1 MKKCKEGHYYCF
13 QDSKCKPIPKGF
25 RRGVG
30 GYLRREREDE
40 KEDSKKNGN
49 GNGKSNGSSNGNGN
63 GGNGSGNGNGGN
75 GGNGGGNGSGGVG
88 ESVEIQNSDGETT
101 ALVTDIIGPD
111 HMRPRLNGKGVWTGT
126 NISEKF
132 GGYLGGIIINPSG
145 SRNKYGL
152 PDNMKPE
159 SGSGIKEVPLTPTHN
174 RLLVK
179 NTKDKK
185 LKESTVPLP
194 FFLRKISKTNALKNA
209 LPYLTTVTGGL
220 GSVLQMAR
228 PRKDGSTNDRKNLRP
243 DLEAELRKK
252 QSEREQLIK
261 DKNVNLDDKL
271 NTPTDQGGFVGGK
284 KIDKKT
290 LERMNKPENQFNSY
304 DPLTEKKKISGKA
317 LFPFKANV
325 KIKNEIIK
333 GDDLSIDNKNPV
345 NKKLTDEY
353 LPERKMTEK
362 EKRKDD
368 RLKKKYDKS
377 DMKKSMQKQYGKE
390 EGKKVYFATIRK
402 QAMEEEKHKDHEPEM
417 IRNQLKTAKR
427 ASKRIKKHTLKKDNF
442 KAWVQSKITKATDY
456 LDTAAD
462 YLDGKDDMKEELNK
476 KDKPYI
482 KKLVKNL
489 RKGSK
494 THAKQADKLEKA
506 MNEESN
512 PRIPRKKG
520 QPANSKKHSDLYTD
534 ENPKGTIHGLGF
546 KDVATAKASVA
557 KIRKSNRSHAHKIQA
572 AVAMEQRA
580 REMGKTSEAAVY
592 RKFINSMKK
601 KTKK

>member
-1 MKKCKEGHYYCF
+1 MKKCKEGHYYCY

-63 GGNGSGNGNGGN
+63 GGNGSGNGNGGS

-101 ALVTDIIGPD
+101 AVVVDIIGPA
-111 HMRPRLNGKGVWTGT
+111 HMKPAVDGNGVWKGT
-126 NISEKF
+126 
-132 GGYLGGIIINPSG
+132 
-145 SRNKYGL
+145 
-152 PDNMKPE
+152 
-159 SGSGIKEVPLTPTHN
+159 
-174 RLLVK
+174 
-179 NTKDKK
+179 
-185 LKESTVPLP
+185 
-194 FFLRKISKTNALKNA
+194 
-209 LPYLTTVTGGL
+209 
-220 GSVLQMAR
+220 Q
-228 PRKDGSTNDRKNLRP
+228 
-243 DLEAELRKK
+243 
-252 QSEREQLIK
+252 
-261 DKNVNLDDKL
+261 
-271 NTPTDQGGFVGGK
+271 
-284 KIDKKT
+284 ID
-290 LERMNKPENQFNSY
+290 
-304 DPLTEKKKISGKA
+304 EKKKISGKA

-325 KIKNEIIK
+325 KIKNEIIS
-333 GDDLSIDNKNPV
+333 DDGISTENPV
-345 NKKLTDEY
+345 KKVKGLEKFDEA
-353 LPERKMTEK
+353 KMTEDEK
-362 EKRKDD
+362 EKKEDIV
-368 RLKKKYDKS
+368 KG
-377 DMKKSMQKQYGKE
+377 MKKDKKGFKKRYGKDAE
-390 EGKKVYFATIRK
+390 SVMYATATK
-402 QAMEEEKHKDHEPEM
+402 LAMEEKHKDHEPEM

-427 ASKRIKKHTLKKDNF
+427 ASKRIKSHTLKKDNF

-462 YLDGKDDMKEELNK
+462 YLDSKDDMKEELDK

>member
-1 MKKCKEGHYYCF
+1 MKKCKEGHYYCY
-13 QDSKCKPIPKGF
+13 QDSKCKPIPKGY

-30 GYLRREREDE
+30 GYLRRERDDE
-40 KEDSKKNGN
+40 KEDSNKN

-63 GGNGSGNGNGGN
+63 GGNGGGNGNGGS

-101 ALVTDIIGPD
+101 AVVVDIIGPA
-111 HMRPRLNGKGVWTGT
+111 HMRPRLNGNGVWKGT
-126 NISEKF
+126 HIAEAGKSF
-132 GGYLGGIIINPSG
+132 GGYLDGIIINPSG
-145 SRNKYGL
+145 SRNQYGL

-159 SGSGIKEVPLTPTHN
+159 GKTKEVPLTPSQN
-174 RLLVK
+174 RLLVSKGKK
-179 NTKDKK
+179 NISDSHKPEGNLTEYAPAISIGSK
-185 LKESTVPLP
+185 LLP
-194 FFLRKISKTNALKNA
+194 AAATII
-209 LPYLTTVTGGL
+209 GGL
-220 GSVLQMAR
+220 GTYLQMAR
-228 PRKDGSTNDRKNLRP
+228 PRRDGSTNDRKNLRP
-243 DLEAELRKK
+243 DLEVELRKK
-252 QSEREQLIK
+252 QKEREGKIK
-261 DKNVNLDDKL
+261 EKTPNLDDKL
-271 NTPTDQGGFVGGK
+271 NTPTDQGGFIGGK
-284 KIDKKT
+284 QIDAKT
-290 LERMNKPENQFNSY
+290 RKRMNAPENQFNSY
-304 DPLTEKKKISGKA
+304 DPLT
-317 LFPFKANV
+317 
-325 KIKNEIIK
+325 
-333 GDDLSIDNKNPV
+333 
-345 NKKLTDEY
+345 
-353 LPERKMTEK
+353 ERKMTEK

-377 DMKKSMQKQYGKE
+377 DMKKNMQDQYGKE

-427 ASKRIKKHTLKKDNF
+427 ASKRIKSHTLKKDNF

-462 YLDGKDDMKEELNK
+462 YLDSKDDMKEELDK

>member
-1 MKKCKEGHYYCF
+1 MKKCKEGHYYCYK
-13 QDSKCKPIPKGF
+13 DNKCKPIPKGY
-25 RRGVG
+25 RRGIG

-63 GGNGSGNGNGGN
+63 GGNGSGNGNGSS
-75 GGNGGGNGSGGVG
+75 GGNGGGNGSGGIG
-88 ESVEIQNSDGETT
+88 ENVEIQNSDGQTT
-101 ALVTDIIGPD
+101 AIVVDIIGPA
-111 HMRPRLNGKGVWTGT
+111 HMKPMMNNSGVWKGT
-126 NISEKF
+126 EIS
-132 GGYLGGIIINPSG
+132 
-145 SRNKYGL
+145 
-152 PDNMKPE
+152 
-159 SGSGIKEVPLTPTHN
+159 
-174 RLLVK
+174 
-179 NTKDKK
+179 
-185 LKESTVPLP
+185 
-194 FFLRKISKTNALKNA
+194 
-209 LPYLTTVTGGL
+209 
-220 GSVLQMAR
+220 
-228 PRKDGSTNDRKNLRP
+228 
-243 DLEAELRKK
+243 
-252 QSEREQLIK
+252 
-261 DKNVNLDDKL
+261 
-271 NTPTDQGGFVGGK
+271 
-284 KIDKKT
+284 
-290 LERMNKPENQFNSY
+290 
-304 DPLTEKKKISGKA
+304 
-317 LFPFKANV
+317 
-325 KIKNEIIK
+325 
-333 GDDLSIDNKNPV
+333 
-345 NKKLTDEY
+345 
-353 LPERKMTEK
+353 ERKMTEDEK
-362 EKRKDD
+362 EKKEDIV
-368 RLKKKYDKS
+368 KG
-377 DMKKSMQKQYGKE
+377 MKKDKKGFKKRYGKDA
-390 EGKKVYFATIRK
+390 KSVMYATATK
-402 QAMEEEKHKDHEPEM
+402 LAMEEKHKDHEPEM
-417 IRNQLKTAKR
+417 IRNQLKTAAN

-442 KAWVQSKITKATDY
+442 KAWVQSKVTKASDY

-462 YLDGKDDMKEELNK
+462 YLDGKDMKEELDK

-601 KTKK
+601 KTKD

>member
-1 MKKCKEGHYYCF
+1 MADADKTNGDPNLTKSDSQVTQVGDQAPVDPMTVMAPRKINKKIKKLNPKDVGDYIPNLKIPPTPEDYPTNKGGVQKAHYEP
-13 QDSKCKPIPKGF
+13 DGKLTENAAVLSKGSKLLPKIATGI
-25 RRGVG
+25 GLVG
-30 GYLRREREDE
+30 TMLQARKKRKIGSME
-40 KEDSKKNGN
+40 KRLYDRQKTNTDQSDDLIKARPGEVEKQNKLVDRYSKKY
-49 GNGKSNGSSNGNGN
+49 KTPKQKTDTQKLLRDLAR
-63 GGNGSGNGNGGN
+63 
-75 GGNGGGNGSGGVG
+75 G
-88 ESVEIQNSDGETT
+88 EVIQ
-101 ALVTDIIGPD
+101 
-111 HMRPRLNGKGVWTGT
+111 
-126 NISEKF
+126 
-132 GGYLGGIIINPSG
+132 
-145 SRNKYGL
+145 
-152 PDNMKPE
+152 
-159 SGSGIKEVPLTPTHN
+159 
-174 RLLVK
+174 
-179 NTKDKK
+179 
-185 LKESTVPLP
+185 
-194 FFLRKISKTNALKNA
+194 
-209 LPYLTTVTGGL
+209 
-220 GSVLQMAR
+220 
-228 PRKDGSTNDRKNLRP
+228 
-243 DLEAELRKK
+243 
-252 QSEREQLIK
+252 
-261 DKNVNLDDKL
+261 DDY
-271 NTPTDQGGFVGGK
+271 
-284 KIDKKT
+284 I
-290 LERMNKPENQFNSY
+290 
-304 DPLTEKKKISGKA
+304 
-317 LFPFKANV
+317 
-325 KIKNEIIK
+325 
-333 GDDLSIDNKNPV
+333 
-345 NKKLTDEY
+345 
-353 LPERKMTEK
+353 PERKMTEK

-417 IRNQLKTAKR
+417 IRNQLKTATN

-442 KAWVQSKITKATDY
+442 KAWVQSKVTKATDY

-546 KDVATAKASVA
+546 KDVATAKASVS

>member
-13 QDSKCKPIPKGF
+13 QDSKCKPIPKGY

-63 GGNGSGNGNGGN
+63 GGNGSGNGNGGS
-75 GGNGGGNGSGGVG
+75 GGNGGGNGSGGIG
-88 ESVEIQNSDGETT
+88 ENVEIQNSDGQTT
-101 ALVTDIIGPD
+101 AIVVDIIGPA
-111 HMRPRLNGKGVWTGT
+111 HMKPMVNNSGVWKGT
-126 NISEKF
+126 EIS
-132 GGYLGGIIINPSG
+132 
-145 SRNKYGL
+145 
-152 PDNMKPE
+152 
-159 SGSGIKEVPLTPTHN
+159 
-174 RLLVK
+174 
-179 NTKDKK
+179 
-185 LKESTVPLP
+185 
-194 FFLRKISKTNALKNA
+194 
-209 LPYLTTVTGGL
+209 
-220 GSVLQMAR
+220 
-228 PRKDGSTNDRKNLRP
+228 
-243 DLEAELRKK
+243 
-252 QSEREQLIK
+252 
-261 DKNVNLDDKL
+261 
-271 NTPTDQGGFVGGK
+271 
-284 KIDKKT
+284 
-290 LERMNKPENQFNSY
+290 
-304 DPLTEKKKISGKA
+304 
-317 LFPFKANV
+317 
-325 KIKNEIIK
+325 
-333 GDDLSIDNKNPV
+333 
-345 NKKLTDEY
+345 
-353 LPERKMTEK
+353 ERKMTEDEK
-362 EKRKDD
+362 EKKEDIV
-368 RLKKKYDKS
+368 KG
-377 DMKKSMQKQYGKE
+377 MKKDKKGFKKRYGKDA
-390 EGKKVYFATIRK
+390 KSVMYATATK
-402 QAMEEEKHKDHEPEM
+402 LAMEEKHKDHEPEM

-462 YLDGKDDMKEELNK
+462 YLDSKDDMKEELDK

-546 KDVATAKASVA
+546 KDVATAKASVS
-557 KIRKSNRSHAHKIQA
+557 KIRNSSRSHAHKIQA